1 MKLDKLIQSRKTISA
16 HAHEAIS
23 VPLAYKMMKFL
34 KASDNEDAFYMS
46 KLKEIVGKYI
56 DTESEQNSQGNE
68 VRIRKD
74 KVKDCNDEISELAAT
89 EVEAPAIK
97 FTLQELS
104 ELKLSVAEMY
114 SLDEI
119 IIEEG

>member
-1 MKLDKLIQSRKTISA
+1 MKLNKLIQSRKTISA

-46 KLKEIVGKYI
+46 KLKEIIEKYK
-56 DTESEQNSQGNE
+56 DTESNDKPQDGE

-74 KVKDCNDEISELAAT
+74 KVEECNKEISDLVAT
-89 EVEAPAIK
+89 DVEAPSIK
-97 FTLQELS
+97 FSLQELS

>member
-1 MKLDKLIQSRKTISA
+1 MKLDKLIQLRKTISA

-23 VPLAYKMMKFL
+23 APLAYKMMKFL
-34 KASDNEDAFYMS
+34 KASGNEDDFYTS
-46 KLKEIVGKYI
+46 RLKEIVEKYR
-56 DTESEQNSQGNE
+56 DTENPAQQGDA

-74 KVKDCNDEISELAAT
+74 KITECSDEIKALTET
-89 EVEAPAIK
+89 EVEAPSIK
-97 FTLQELS
+97 FALPELS

-114 SLDEI
+114 SLDEV